1 VSTRSAAFSEAA
13 APASASAPRI
23 ERLELRSDR
32 LRASYR
38 FTFAFHAREVRF
50 ERDAGKGFEPIF
62 PEVYSFHAE
71 RHDPAELLLQLED
84 LWSNPRL
91 LAPGATRRDA
101 EELLGRLLLALPRY
115 LERLL
120 DRLAGE
126 DGAQGAL
133 YGRVCED
140 VAVLLE
146 VARRFVRDKQLE
158 EQTRLRLAS
167 FHLGKILLRALLVVM
182 RRRVRPEFLE
192 AYLAGRADAAPAG
205 EGGAFG
211 AFYAIAAG
219 DAEAIDRRVTA
230 AAERAFYRWLEGVC
244 LDESHQAFES
254 EGSPFE
260 EREREVLR
268 AVSSEGRLRLS
279 RGRDLVPFLRRPR
292 NRDCERLL
300 TQLETF
306 FLRRYDVHHAA
317 VVIAH
322 ARCMELGE
330 DDRDR
335 ILSRHSARN
344 YALLLAAVALP
355 LVGAAFAHSRA
366 PRLFDALASA
376 EILVVN
382 ALAFWFL
389 IVRFCWQKDLTFF
402 HAAVP
407 RIGAGIIVGYLP
419 VFLIDEVWD
428 LARRPWFPLGAII
441 VLLGF
446 TTLLYLYVEVRHR
459 IGDSRQAFARA
470 RAIFLLGMVEAVGFG
485 LIVTSLLG
493 PFMVVRN
500 WHDGGEQLPM
510 PLLRES
516 IPPFIGELPRVLGF
530 EPLLLFPSAVLLMSF
545 LAFFIGTFLQLLW
558 EDLPITEPL

>member
-13 APASASAPRI
+13 APAPGAAPRL

-50 ERDAGKGFEPIF
+50 ERDAGRGFEPIF

-101 EELLGRLLLALPRY
+101 EELLGRLLLALPGY
-115 LERLL
+115 LERML
-120 DRLAGE
+120 DRLADDAE
-126 DGAQGAL
+126 PGAVL

-140 VAVLLE
+140 VSVLLE
-146 VARRFVRDKQLE
+146 VVRRFVRDKQLE

-167 FHLGKILLRALLVVM
+167 FHLGKVLLRALQVVM

-192 AYLAGRADAAPAG
+192 AYVTGRADSAPVG
-205 EGGAFG
+205 EGGPFG

-219 DAEAIDRRVTA
+219 DAEAVDRRVTA
-230 AAERAFYRWLEGVC
+230 AAERAFYRWLEGVL
-244 LDESHQAFES
+244 LDESHQALEG

-260 EREREVLR
+260 DREREVLR
-268 AVSSEGRLRLS
+268 AVSAEGRLRLS

-317 VVIAH
+317 VMIAH

-344 YALLLAAVALP
+344 YALLLAGVVLP
-355 LVGAAFAHSRA
+355 LVGAAFAYRRA
-366 PRLFDALASA
+366 PLVFDALATA

-389 IVRFCWQKDLTFF
+389 IYRFCWKKDLTFF

-428 LARRPWFPLGAII
+428 LARRPWAPLGAII
-441 VLLGF
+441 LLLGF

-459 IGDSRQAFARA
+459 IGDSQQAFARA

-500 WHDGGEQLPM
+500 WHDGEVLPM
-510 PLLRES
+510 PILRET
-516 IPPFIGELPRVLGF
+516 IPPFVGELPRVLGL
-530 EPLLLFPSAVLLMSF
+530 EPLLFFPSAVLLMSF
-545 LAFFIGTFLQLLW
+545 LSFFIGTFLQLLW

>member
-1 VSTRSAAFSEAA
+1 MSTRSAASSEPA
-13 APASASAPRI
+13 APAPAPAPRI
-23 ERLELRSDR
+23 QRLELRSDR

-50 ERDAGKGFEPIF
+50 ERDSGKGFETVF
-62 PEVYSFHAE
+62 PETYSFHAE

-91 LAPGATRRDA
+91 LAPAATRRDA

-115 LERLL
+115 LERML
-120 DRLAGE
+120 DRLVDEAGP
-126 DGAQGAL
+126 GAAL

-146 VARRFVRDKQLE
+146 VVRRFVRDKQLE
-158 EQTRLRLAS
+158 DQTRLRLAS
-167 FHLGKILLRALLVVM
+167 FHLSKILLRALLVVM
-182 RRRVRPEFLE
+182 RGRVRPEFLE
-192 AYLAGRADAAPAG
+192 EYLAGRAETGVPG
-205 EGGAFG
+205 PGGPFD

-230 AAERAFYRWLEGVC
+230 AAERAFHRWLEGVC
-244 LDESHQAFES
+244 LDESNQAFEG

-260 EREREVLR
+260 ERELEVLR

-335 ILSRHSARN
+335 TLSRHSSRN
-344 YALLLAAVALP
+344 YGLLLAAVALP
-355 LVGAAFAHSRA
+355 LVGAAFAYARA
-366 PRLFDALASA
+366 PRFFDVVASA

-382 ALAFWFL
+382 GLAFWFL
-389 IVRFCWQKDLTFF
+389 IYRFCWKKDLTFF

-459 IGDSRQAFARA
+459 IGDTQQAFARA
-470 RAIFLLGMVEAVGFG
+470 RGIFLLGLVEAAGFG

-500 WHDGGEQLPM
+500 WHDAGTQLPM

-516 IPPFIGELPRVLGF
+516 MPPFVGELPRILGV
-530 EPLLLFPSAVLLMSF
+530 EPFLLFPTAVLLMSF
-545 LAFFIGTFLQLLW
+545 LSFFIGTFLQLLW
-558 EDLPITEPL
+558 EDLPMTEPL

>member
-1 VSTRSAAFSEAA
+1 MSTRSAAFSEAPA
-13 APASASAPRI
+13 PAPASAPRL

-62 PEVYSFHAE
+62 PEVYSFHAD

-115 LERLL
+115 LEQML
-120 DRLAGE
+120 DRLADETGP
-126 DGAQGAL
+126 GAAL

-146 VARRFVRDKQLE
+146 VVRRFVRDKQLE

-167 FHLGKILLRALLVVM
+167 FHLSKVLLRALQVVM
-182 RRRVRPEFLE
+182 RCRVRPEFLE
-192 AYLAGRADAAPAG
+192 AYVTGRADAAPPA

-211 AFYAIAAG
+211 AFYAIAAA

-230 AAERAFYRWLEGVC
+230 AAERAFYRWLEGVL
-244 LDESHQAFES
+244 LDESHQAFEG

-268 AVSSEGRLRLS
+268 AVSADGRLRLS
-279 RGRDLVPFLRRPR
+279 RGRDLTPFLRRPR

-300 TQLETF
+300 TQLEIF

-344 YALLLAAVALP
+344 YALLLTAVALP
-355 LVGAAFAHSRA
+355 LVGAAFAYSRA
-366 PRLFDALASA
+366 PLLFDVLASA

-389 IVRFCWQKDLTFF
+389 IYRFCWKKDLTFF

-441 VLLGF
+441 LLLGF

-459 IGDSRQAFARA
+459 IGDSQQAFARA
-470 RAIFLLGMVEAVGFG
+470 RAIFLLGMVEAAGFG

-500 WHDGGEQLPM
+500 WHDGTQIPM
-510 PLLRES
+510 PLLRET
-516 IPPFIGELPRVLGF
+516 IPPFVGELPRILGV

-558 EDLPITEPL
+558 EDLPMTEPL